1 MRKHLI
7 YVICLSILIF
17 GTCTPKEKPTSQD
30 PRMQILYEII
40 PTLFDSVF
48 IDITKT
54 PPPPITPLKMTKKDS
69 LRYKKI
75 YDDYLA
81 EKEQHSDTV
90 LLAIQDSIIKI
101 DNPERLLNQHF
112 SVTTPIVLDSTAAQA
127 DRIDMNKISLP
138 KRFVLRSVSAFPKGR
153 KIWNGVYDYELAGIF
168 FISNVEFDITRT
180 YGIVKWGF
188 VCGPLCGHGGY
199 AFIVSKNGKWII
211 DQISTNWAS

>member
-1 MRKHLI
+1 MSKHLI
-7 YVICLSILIF
+7 YVICLSILIL
-17 GTCTPKEKPTSQD
+17 GNCAPNEKSTSRE
-30 PRMQILYEII
+30 PRMQILYETI

-54 PPPPITPLKMTKKDS
+54 PPPPPPSLKMTKKDS

-90 LLAIQDSIIKI
+90 LLAIHDSIIKI
-101 DNPERLLNQHF
+101 DNPERLLDQHF
-112 SVTTPIVLDSTAAQA
+112 NVPTRIVWDSTEAYASK
-127 DRIDMNKISLP
+127 IDINKISLP
-138 KRFVLRSVSAFPKGR
+138 KRFILRSVSAFPKGR
-153 KIWNGVYDYELAGIF
+153 KIWNGVYDYELAGVF

-199 AFIVSKNGKWII
+199 AFIVNKNGKWII
-211 DQISTNWAS
+211 DQISTNWVS